1 MEERTLTLLDK
12 LIKMEYNSQK
22 KKTEKQ
28 RSARKK
34 GRNTKKSKQ
43 GNIDKGFQVIF
54 NKLDKMEERI
64 ALLEGQ
70 MELIK

>member
-1 MEERTLTLLDK
+1 
-12 LIKMEYNSQK
+12 MEYNSQK

-28 RSARKK
+28 KSARRK